1 MLLSFPTSPLDA
13 VNHCEKRNAG
23 TKTSCKPEESKYS
36 KQQQSEMNQVQT
48 IKKRPVHCTMN
59 EIESSKRWEVEMFN
73 FVQIQKLEMKEV
85 MLIST
90 LICMKH
96 SMVDQQISWF
106 TSFSTALEKVP
117 QNTET

>member
-1 MLLSFPTSPLDA
+1 MLSTT
-13 VNHCEKRNAG
+13 VKREMWALKHHVSRRNQNIQ
-23 TKTSCKPEESKYS
+23 K
-36 KQQQSEMNQVQT
+36 SEMNQVQT

>member
-1 MLLSFPTSPLDA
+1 M
-13 VNHCEKRNAG
+13 
-23 TKTSCKPEESKYS
+23 
-36 KQQQSEMNQVQT
+36 
-48 IKKRPVHCTMN
+48 MN

-73 FVQIQKLEMKEV
+73 FVQIQTLEMKEV

-96 SMVDQQISWF
+96 SVVDQQISWF